1 MKTKGIATLA
11 LLATM
16 VWGSGQISAAEKM
29 DEPDDNAQPVALKD
43 LPTSVSITAKAQVKG
58 GKLIK
63 AEIEDEDGMRVYS
76 IDAKTSAG
84 EELEIVVGTDGK
96 LVKVEK
102 ETDEEKNEMDEKES
116 TDSSHM
122 KKEKHESHEKREHRE
137 SQETNG

>member
-1 MKTKGIATLA
+1 MRTKGIATLA

-16 VWGSGQISAAEKM
+16 VWGGGQISAAEKT

-43 LPTSVSITAKAQVKG
+43 LPISVSATAIKQVQG
-58 GKLIK
+58 GKLVK

-84 EELEIVVGTDGK
+84 EELEIVVSTDGK

-102 ETDEEKNEMDEKES
+102 EDDEEKGEMDEKEGP
-116 TDSSHM
+116 DSSHM
-122 KKEKHESHEKREHRE
+122 KKENHESHDKREHRD
-137 SQETNG
+137 SQETKG